1 MAGSG
6 RGDRPDDSGTR
17 IGAVIRQLLSQP
29 RMRKGL
35 SLGHLARSWEEV
47 VGPRLAQET
56 APVSLE
62 GGALVV
68 AASSAAWGAQ
78 VRFLAKDVA
87 EKANETLQSE
97 EVRSVRVVVSS
108 DAPWARKPLR
118 RNGSEQ

>member
-6 RGDRPDDSGTR
+6 RGDRTDDSGTG
-17 IGAVIRQLLSQP
+17 IGAVIRELLSQP

-35 SLGHLARSWEEV
+35 SLGRLARSWEEV
-47 VGPRLAQET
+47 VGPRLAKET

-68 AASSAAWGAQ
+68 SASSAAWGAQ
-78 VRFLAKDVA
+78 VRFLAQDLA
-87 EKANETLQSE
+87 GKANETLGAD

-108 DAPWARKPLR
+108 DARRARKSLR
-118 RNGSEQ
+118 RKESER

>member
-1 MAGSG
+1 
-6 RGDRPDDSGTR
+6 
-17 IGAVIRQLLSQP
+17 
-29 RMRKGL
+29 MRKGL